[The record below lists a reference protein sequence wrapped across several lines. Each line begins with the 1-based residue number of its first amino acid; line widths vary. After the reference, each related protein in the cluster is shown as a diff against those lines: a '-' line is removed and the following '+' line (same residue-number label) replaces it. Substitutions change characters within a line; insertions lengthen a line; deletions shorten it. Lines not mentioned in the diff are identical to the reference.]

1 MNIKRPGPIQK
12 VISFVITKQLTNP
25 TKREKET

>member
-12 VISFVITKQLTNP
+12 VLSFDITKQLINP